1 MTARVREGFTKIQT
15 RATLRGLSSHIKFM
29 FSVIETGGK
38 QYKVAVG
45 EKIKIEK
52 LEGKEGDSVVFDKV
66 LLAATSDDAVAIGQP
81 YVEGGKVLG
90 EIVRQARHD
99 KVIVFKYRPKK
110 RERKKKG
117 HRQMFT
123 EVKITEIETGK

>member
-1 MTARVREGFTKIQT
+1 
-15 RATLRGLSSHIKFM
+15 M

-66 LLAATSDDAVAIGQP
+66 LLLAASDDAVTIGQP
-81 YVEGGKVLG
+81 YVEGGKVSG

-123 EVKITEIETGK
+123 EVKITDIKSK

>member
-1 MTARVREGFTKIQT
+1 MEIY
-15 RATLRGLSSHIKFM
+15 M

-52 LEGKEGDSVVFDKV
+52 LEGKEGDPVVFDKV
-66 LLAATSDDAVAIGQP
+66 LLTAASDDAVKIGQP

-123 EVKITEIETGK
+123 EVKITGIENRS